1 VSDNGGFDQLTR
13 AARDPEKAGLVGD
26 AYVNPTAR
34 RGPPG
39 EIAGNWMAGDNNEV
53 ND

>member
-13 AARDPEKAGLVGD
+13 TARDPEKEGWAGDEYG
-26 AYVNPTAR
+26 NPTAR
-34 RGPPG
+34 RGAPG
-39 EIAGNWMAGDNNEV
+39 ETAGNWMAGDNNEV